1 MIKFDR
7 KNSKQKF
14 LVYLSSYSCLEPSQI
29 SNPQLFPLFRF
40 LRNPSELKSIKNI
53 SLLRQSMANQQQGA
67 TSQSN
72 QTSSNAAA
80 ALQASA
86 LASLLPQSTNLHQLT
101 AALVQNSNNLKMEYS
116 NKHDDEPTD
125 LTTSSSSA
133 ERKYIKSEAADC
145 YP

>member
-1 MIKFDR
+1 
-7 KNSKQKF
+7 
-14 LVYLSSYSCLEPSQI
+14 
-29 SNPQLFPLFRF
+29 
-40 LRNPSELKSIKNI
+40 
-53 SLLRQSMANQQQGA
+53 MANQQQNA

-72 QTSSNAAA
+72 QTATNAAA

-101 AALVQNSNNLKMEYS
+101 AALAQNKMDF

-125 LTTSSSSA
+125 LSTSNGSS
-133 ERKYIKSEAADC
+133 ERSYIKSEAVDC